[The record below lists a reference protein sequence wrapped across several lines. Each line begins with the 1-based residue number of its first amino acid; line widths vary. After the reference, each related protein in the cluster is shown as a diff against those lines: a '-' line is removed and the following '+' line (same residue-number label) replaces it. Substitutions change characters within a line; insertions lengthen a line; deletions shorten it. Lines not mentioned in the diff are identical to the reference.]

1 MSERDHIGCAGQ
13 GNGSSGSRVARPSL
27 RKRPLRPIRLIY
39 NAHCLGRCM
48 SICVFG
54 ESRTG
59 KTLWARSLGQ
69 HIYCVGLVSGDE
81 CLKVEEVEYA
91 VFDDLR
97 GGIKFFPSFK
107 EWLGCQAWDTVKC
120 LYREPKLVKWGK
132 PAIWLSNTDPR
143 LEMSTADA
151 EWMDKNCI
159 FVEINSPIFRANTE

>member
-1 MSERDHIGCAGQ
+1 LLTD
-13 GNGSSGSRVARPSL
+13 
-27 RKRPLRPIRLIY
+27 
-39 NAHCLGRCM
+39 LGRCM
-48 SICVFG
+48 SICVYG

-59 KTLWARSLGQ
+59 KTLWARSLGP

-81 CLKVEEVEYA
+81 CLKSGDVEYA

-107 EWLGCQAWDTVKC
+107 EWLGCQAWVTVKC

-132 PAIWLSNTDPR
+132 PSIWLSNTDPR
-143 LEMSTADA
+143 HEMSQEDVH
-151 EWMDKNCI
+151 WMEANCY